1 MVAFLNVDCF
11 LLLALVQ
18 WNPHELQQCNIHFAL
33 YRLNF
38 SFGLLSE
45 QSRGALIYIFFVF
58 MLGIVWVLWKL
69 IDCTLYSSWQ
79 MLTFFNPQC
88 ESDSWQT
95 HRQSP
100 FNSSLSSALVSG
112 VLGKPS
118 VLCLSNTKQQI
129 DKLVSRSL
137 WTQHK
142 VKP

>member
-79 MLTFFNPQC
+79 MLTFFNPQVLFC
-88 ESDSWQT
+88 YSSK
-95 HRQSP
+95 
-100 FNSSLSSALVSG
+100 NSSIPNLYFTPACTAAKPWSVFVSLP
-112 VLGKPS
+112 V
-118 VLCLSNTKQQI
+118 
-129 DKLVSRSL
+129 KLHL
-137 WTQHK
+137 K
-142 VKP
+142 L